1 MKTTKFVRLAASLFS
16 AIIFSVGCYGEEFK
30 PIDFAD
36 YGLEKPDLA
45 FVVGGP
51 SVAKTLDESLLAAKV
66 RFKETD
72 EKIAKGLSVTIQGL
86 AVEGLEMLDRGVGDT
101 LLDNIRNPLNY
112 GWGNQEYF
120 SLREPPKFLWA
131 IETTNGDF
139 FVRMYIDESLTYCSF
154 YCQDGKTSTVWKLGP
169 NLKTLIDSLMKKK
182 NEK

>member
-1 MKTTKFVRLAASLFS
+1 MKFCKLAV
-16 AIIFSVGCYGEEFK
+16 SVLSSITLSVECCGAEFK
-30 PIDFAD
+30 PIDFEG

-51 SVAKTLDESLLAAKV
+51 SVAKTLDESLMAAKV
-66 RFKETD
+66 RFKVPNE
-72 EKIAKGLSVTIQGL
+72 EVAKGLSVTIQGL
-86 AVEGLEMLDRGVGDT
+86 AVESLEMLERRVGDT

-112 GWGNQEYF
+112 GEGSQEYF
-120 SLREPPKFLWA
+120 SLREPPEFMWA

-154 YCQDGKTSTVWKLGP
+154 YCQDGKKSTVWKLGP
-169 NLKTLIDSLMKKK
+169 NLKTLIDSLIKKK